1 MAPSATARPA
11 KRPRRG
17 QTTAPSGAQRDGAA
31 VIVEAGI
38 ALMSERGYNATSIR
52 AIAKR
57 AKMSTANLYHHF
69 SSKQA
74 LLMHIVDDGIVR
86 LRHDTD
92 EALEA
97 ADGVLEELEAVI
109 RAHVVAHAE
118 RRSISFLTTT
128 ELRNLPAAERRHI
141 RQLIDEQQSCFDA
154 VIEKGVSEGVFATA
168 YPHDASRAVGSM
180 CTSVASW
187 FNPKGDLSPDLV
199 ADRYVC
205 FARSLLGA
213 PVAERDG

>member
-17 QTTAPSGAQRDGAA
+17 QATAPNGAPRDGAA

-38 ALMSERGYNATSIR
+38 ALLSARGYNAPSLR

-86 LRHDTD
+86 LRHHTD
-92 EALEA
+92 EALAA
-97 ADGVLEELEAVI
+97 ADGVLEELDAVI
-109 RAHVVAHAE
+109 RTHVVSHGP
-118 RRSISFLTTT
+118 R
-128 ELRNLPAAERRHI
+128 
-141 RQLIDEQQSCFDA
+141 
-154 VIEKGVSEGVFATA
+154 
-168 YPHDASRAVGSM
+168 
-180 CTSVASW
+180 
-187 FNPKGDLSPDLV
+187 
-199 ADRYVC
+199 
-205 FARSLLGA
+205 
-213 PVAERDG
+213 

>member
-1 MAPSATARPA
+1 MAASATTRPA
-11 KRPRRG
+11 KRSRRG
-17 QTTAPSGAQRDGAA
+17 QATAPNGAQRDGAA

-74 LLMHIVDDGIVR
+74 LLMHILDDGIVR

-97 ADGVLEELEAVI
+97 ADGVLEELDAVI

-118 RRSISFLTTT
+118 RRSISFLTTS
-128 ELRNLPAAERRHI
+128 ELRNLPAAQRRRI
-141 RQLIDEQQSCFDA
+141 RALIDEQQCRFDQ
-154 VIEKGVSEGVFATA
+154 VIERGVEEGVFVTA
-168 YPHDASRAVGSM
+168 YPHDASRAVSSM
-180 CTSVASW
+180 CTAVASW
-187 FNPKGDLSPDLV
+187 FNPKGDLSAEAI

-205 FARSLLGA
+205 FARSLLQVRESA
-213 PVAERDG
+213 

>member
-1 MAPSATARPA
+1 
-11 KRPRRG
+11 
-17 QTTAPSGAQRDGAA
+17 
-31 VIVEAGI
+31 VIIEAGI
-38 ALMSERGYNATSIR
+38 QLMSERGYNATSIR

-69 SSKQA
+69 PSKQA
-74 LLMHIVDDGIVR
+74 LLMQIVDDGIVR

-92 EALEA
+92 AALEE
-97 ADGVLEELEAVI
+97 ADGALEELDAVI

-118 RRSISFLTTT
+118 RRSISFLTTS

-141 RQLIDEQQSCFDA
+141 RQLIDEQQGRFNE
-154 VIEKGVSEGVFATA
+154 VIEKGIEEGIFKVEH
-168 YPHDASRAVGSM
+168 PHDAARAVSSM
-180 CTSVASW
+180 CTAVAAW
-187 FNPKGDLSPDLV
+187 FNPKGDLGPDAV

-213 PVAERDG
+213 PTDD

>member
-1 MAPSATARPA
+1 MAAGATARPA
-11 KRPRRG
+11 RRSGRG
-17 QTTAPSGAQRDGAA
+17 QSTASNGAQRDGAA
-31 VIVEAGI
+31 VIIEAGI
-38 ALMSERGYNATSIR
+38 ELMSERGYNATSIR

-86 LRHDTD
+86 LRRDTD
-92 EALEA
+92 EAIEA
-97 ADGVLEELEAVI
+97 ADGVLEELDAVI

-118 RRSISFLTTT
+118 RRSISFLTTS

-141 RQLIDEQQSCFDA
+141 RKLIDEQQSRFDG
-154 VIEKGVSEGVFATA
+154 VIEKGVDEGVFVTE
-168 YPHDASRAVGSM
+168 YPHDASRAVSSM
-180 CTSVASW
+180 CTSVAAW
-187 FNPKGDLSPDLV
+187 FNPKGDLSPDSI
-199 ADRYVC
+199 ADRYVR

-213 PVAERDG
+213 PAAD